1 MIKLPEPAAVEST
14 HGCNAKGPYQHHT
27 FYYTA
32 DQLKQAIRDALEE
45 AAKVADSMAPEFGE
59 KGWAAKERGDFT
71 LSLGML
77 GVEFQLKECAA
88 AIRKLKEDIQ

>member
-14 HGCNAKGPYQHHT
+14 HGCNAKGPYRHHT

-45 AAKVADSMAPEFGE
+45 AAKVCEGFKQGNSATYIDDDWADM
-59 KGWAAKERGDFT
+59 
-71 LSLGML
+71 
-77 GVEFQLKECAA
+77 CAA

>member
-45 AAKVADSMAPEFGE
+45 AAKVCESQWSNAAE
-59 KGWAAKERGDFT
+59 K
-71 LSLGML
+71 LYGM
-77 GVEFQLKECAA
+77 ECAA
-88 AIRKLKEDIQ
+88 AIRKLKEDTQ